1 MRKRSVLYR
10 FLTIAAAGLFV
21 ACGDDPSPVKPSP
34 LSPSEVAAIEVIGPD
49 SLGAGQSA
57 QFVAK
62 IRQTDGT
69 TKSATSMPNLRWR
82 SSDTSLLLVTNS
94 GMVTVADPGLDPVV
108 GEATIIAEM
117 TSPGAVQGTRKVVI
131 QPAAVVSN
139 GPYSLSVSPQNVTAR
154 SQLSVSWVAPSGL
167 SPADWIAIFKAGSG
181 NEAWNDIWWNYTDG
195 SSTGTFTISA
205 PAEPGLYEFRY
216 FLDDGFEVA
225 VKSSLV
231 TVTAQA
237 PAHHR

>member
-1 MRKRSVLYR
+1 MRRGSVLYR

-21 ACGDDPSPVKPSP
+21 ACGDDPTPVKPTP
-34 LSPSEVAAIEVIGPD
+34 LTPSEVAGIEVIGPD
-49 SLGAGQSA
+49 SLVAGQVV

-62 IRQTDGT
+62 IRQADGT
-69 TKSATSMPNLRWR
+69 TKSATSMPNLKWR
-82 SSDTSLLLVTNS
+82 SSDPSLLLVSNS
-94 GMVTVADPGLDPVV
+94 GMVTVADPGFDPVL

-131 QPAAVVSN
+131 QPGSFVSN
-139 GPYSLSVSPQNVTAR
+139 GPYSLSVTAQNVTAR
-154 SQLSVSWVAPSGL
+154 SQLSVSWVAPSGR

-181 NEAWNDIWWNYTDG
+181 NEAWNDIWWDYTGG
-195 SSTGTFTISA
+195 SSKGTFTISA

-231 TVTAQA
+231 TVTAEA
-237 PAHHR
+237 PARHR